1 MMAQFLQSQL
11 DYIFFF
17 YGLAFLL
24 LVPICLFLR
33 RRSFLGLPWIW
44 LVWFG
49 ALHGTHEWLDF
60 LALSLEPSLI
70 FSSVR
75 LVLLIMSFVC
85 LAEFGRAGTY
95 TLRGRGPGPWILALM
110 TALVGLGGLAGYP
123 GLLAATHYVLG
134 LTGGIWAAGA
144 LFLAV
149 RKEPSRS
156 RNLQLT
162 ALAMAAYALATGLVV
177 MRAPFFPASWLNY
190 HSFFEFTGVPIQLIR
205 GLLAL
210 WISASLCL
218 LAETCLE
225 KEPQFRIWFHQ
236 MMLVAMTI
244 VALLLTTGWLFT
256 QHLGN
261 IAMLDKWDDCEH
273 DAEMLSQ
280 SLANRMGE
288 ADRLVKVMSGFPAIF
303 SALAS
308 GPPQALHQANTF
320 LDICSQ
326 TLTNTVCYLMNLKG
340 LTIASSNRARP
351 DSFLRKSYAF
361 RPYFQQAIQGSTG
374 RYWALGVT
382 SKKLGYYTSVPVRTQ
397 TGQILGA
404 VVIKRS
410 FPRIQTSII
419 HFHDLSFIIDR
430 HGIVVMASKPDM
442 VLRSLWPLSAA
453 IKQELLASRQFGN
466 GTFPPILDRKPAD
479 KSELLLEGKR
489 FITLMRP
496 IPGDDCS
503 VVVFGSTWPI
513 AQARLLGISATMFF
527 CSLLLGFL
535 TIVVIMR
542 GSEEGFRQLFDHAT
556 DSLILHDRGRIIE
569 VNQQTCYSLGYTR
582 EELSRMSLFDIEVGY
597 SKEFLIDLWEKGEGV
612 VTLSGIYRR
621 KDGLTFP
628 TEIRAG
634 EITYRGQTLR
644 LAAARDVSARKQAEE
659 ALQES
664 EEYYRSLFNN
674 MLNGYAYCQM
684 YFKQGRPVDFIFLN
698 VNKAFGDL
706 TGLMDVIGKKVSEAI
721 PGIRKSDPEF
731 LEMCGRVALTGI
743 PERDECY
750 VTSLKM
756 WFSISV
762 YSPLKEYF
770 VAIFDVIT
778 ERKQAEEALLE
789 SQERLR
795 LAAQAG
801 RLFAFEWNPKTDEVI
816 RAEECGDILGLGSD
830 ATRDTG
836 EGFFSKIHPEDRAA
850 FVEVL
855 HRLNPKDDRYTTTY
869 RVIRQTDG
877 QVIALEE
884 SARGFFD
891 SDGKL
896 QRLYGMT
903 MDITERQR
911 AEEALL
917 ESEKRFRDVAES
929 AQEWVWEVDA
939 EGKYT
944 YASPIV
950 EKLLG
955 YKPEEILDKHFYDLF
970 IPEERNKLKEIAFAT
985 FAEKQSFR
993 ELINRNLHKD
1003 GSIVYLSTSG
1013 VPILDKTGNL
1023 LGYRG
1028 ADIDIT
1034 KRKKA
1039 EEELRASEAA
1049 LRQSQER
1056 YRLLAGHL
1064 LTAQE
1069 AERKKLARELHDDL
1083 SQRLAALAMEAETLE
1098 HQKSPK
1104 TGPDRAS
1111 LKEMKDKLVELSI
1124 DVHAMSRRL
1133 HPSILDD
1140 LGLADAVASEC
1151 ATFRKRNGVVV
1162 NFRTENIGREVPP
1175 NVAVCLYRI
1184 VQEALRNI
1192 SRHAGAT
1199 EAAISLVGEDQAIR
1213 LLIRDNG
1220 KGFDPGQKTSTV
1232 GLGLDSM
1239 KERAHLIGADFSL
1252 ESQPGGG
1259 TMIEVLA
1266 PLSRRPV

>member
-1 MMAQFLQSQL
+1 MAQFLQSQL

-453 IKQELLASRQFGN
+453 IKQELLASSQFGN

-503 VVVFGSTWPI
+503 VVVFGSTWSI

-743 PERDECY
+743 PEHDECY
-750 VTSLKM
+750 VKSLKM
-756 WFSISV
+756 CFSISV

-770 VAIFDVIT
+770 VAIFDIIT
-778 ERKQAEEALLE
+778 ERKQAEEALREREAKYRAVVETSADGFCITDMACRFLEFNDAYASLLGYSREELLSMSVQDVE
-789 SQERLR
+789 SQKTPAEVAEITEKVRR
-795 LAAQAG
+795 EGHAVFETRHRSKDGRIWPAEVNVSYWPIAGG
-801 RLFAFEWNPKTDEVI
+801 RLFV
-816 RAEECGDILGLGSD
+816 
-830 ATRDTG
+830 
-836 EGFFSKIHPEDRAA
+836 
-850 FVEVL
+850 FV
-855 HRLNPKDDRYTTTY
+855 R
-869 RVIRQTDG
+869 
-877 QVIALEE
+877 
-884 SARGFFD
+884 
-891 SDGKL
+891 
-896 QRLYGMT
+896 
-903 MDITERQR
+903 DITDRKR
-911 AEEALL
+911 AEEA
-917 ESEKRFRDVAES
+917 
-929 AQEWVWEVDA
+929 
-939 EGKYT
+939 
-944 YASPIV
+944 
-950 EKLLG
+950 
-955 YKPEEILDKHFYDLF
+955 
-970 IPEERNKLKEIAFAT
+970 
-985 FAEKQSFR
+985 
-993 ELINRNLHKD
+993 
-1003 GSIVYLSTSG
+1003 
-1013 VPILDKTGNL
+1013 
-1023 LGYRG
+1023 
-1028 ADIDIT
+1028 
-1034 KRKKA
+1034 
-1039 EEELRASEAA
+1039 LRASEAA

-1199 EAAISLVGEDQAIR
+1199 EVAISLEGENQAIR
-1213 LLIRDNG
+1213 LLINDNG

-1239 KERAHLIGADFSL
+1239 KERAYLIGADFSI